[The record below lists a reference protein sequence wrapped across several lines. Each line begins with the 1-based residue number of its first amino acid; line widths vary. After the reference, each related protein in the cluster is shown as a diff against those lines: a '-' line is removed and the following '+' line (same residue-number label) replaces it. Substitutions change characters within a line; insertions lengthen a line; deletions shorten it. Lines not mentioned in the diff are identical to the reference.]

1 MSKNFRPSRLLITI
15 GAVAC
20 ILASQ
25 STSTVAAQGD
35 DSKIAAPGNKPPAIK
50 TEDIVNVPQAI
61 KDKRIK
67 KRLVDIFAAT
77 KWFTD
82 AEVRVENGVVY
93 LQGEAESAK
102 SRDWAA
108 DLAGKTEGVVAV
120 VNNMTVAQPINL
132 SRSTTVIFASLKEMW
147 QEFLNRLPLIAAGL
161 AVMLLTWLVSRV
173 AGLIVGNA
181 TKRSRIRG
189 SLRDLFL
196 QLTTIIVWLVGILVA
211 AVIVFPGMTPAK
223 VLTVLGLSS
232 VALGFAFKDIFENFF
247 AGVLILWRFPFD
259 KGDYIIC
266 GEVEGKVE
274 DITIRMTMIRQV
286 DGQLVVVPNAM
297 LFKNPVDVLTNYKTR
312 RVTVIAGVGYGEDV
326 DESREVIRK
335 AVESCSTVERNKP
348 VEIFAQEFASSSIN
362 FEVTWWTG
370 SKPVDVRRSRDEV
383 VAAVKRALD
392 DAGIEIPFPYRTLTF
407 SEPLKTLSESPVDNA
422 APSNGRHQS
431 EPALTSSR

>member
-1 MSKNFRPSRLLITI
+1 MSKNFRPSRLLIAI

-25 STSTVAAQGD
+25 SKSTVAAQGD
-35 DSKIAAPGNKPPAIK
+35 DSTIAAPGNKPPAIK

-67 KRLVDIFAAT
+67 KRLVKILAAT
-77 KWFTD
+77 KWFND

-93 LQGEAESAK
+93 LKGQAESAK

-173 AGLIVGNA
+173 AGLVVGNA

-266 GEVEGKVE
+266 GDVEGKVE

-335 AVESCSTVERNKP
+335 AVEGCTTVERNKP